1 MYLSN
6 SFNDMLWDFFLFDIN
21 ILLIMYFYEINI
33 INICKGN
40 LLFINLLNCRIKLL
54 LEYC

>member
-6 SFNDMLWDFFLFDIN
+6 SFNDILWDFFFDNN

-40 LLFINLLNCRIKLL
+40 LLFMNLLNCRIKLL